1 MTETKSITISDIE
14 TLLADDETKIVI
26 TNKSFGPV
34 QKMSES
40 QYCVSGMLN
49 PSEEKAA
56 RKQIKI
62 FKESRE
68 SGMLVVLSADEDYI
82 KSNIPHLKKIY
93 ANKDTEDNRQ
103 DFKNILLPE
112 TLSSEYWT
120 DILLMLNLNA
130 SDIDNKKLVFSR
142 ATLILPTI
150 YHGDFENKIK
160 VSMAKLKSIMALQ
173 PKLFKKKFKNAAS
186 PDNTF
191 PKVLGF
197 GQIEMSKYDVYS
209 VGKAFIPTHDGNTH
223 RDLVELFANSNLF
236 IIYDYI
242 LSRYDLHFDENG
254 DLKILPMVKPG
265 ETRDDI
271 IPEQIPEIDEF
282 IKPFIETDIHKFLS
296 SEDAQSFNDYTLA
309 YALQKVLPDV
319 PTFNNGGNISH
330 YSDTLFSDYRK
341 LSQTFEYSQIVNTD
355 VSVLERVYNIYH
367 NVFKSEKTSKTSQ
380 YLKKHMALLSES
392 QSNKQLTLSV
402 LFQYETSTEKSFDHI
417 EHTQYKNTATLL
429 AQLAEPRD
437 SVYNYDLAE
446 KRLFITDSGL
456 KTLTLALL
464 DSHIK
469 MTSL

>member
-1 MTETKSITISDIE
+1 MTETKNITISDIE

-40 QYCVSGMLN
+40 QYRVSGMLN
-49 PSEEKAA
+49 LSEERAA

-62 FKESRE
+62 FEESRE

-82 KSNIPHLKKIY
+82 KSNIPYLKKIY

-160 VSMAKLKSIMALQ
+160 VSMAKLKSILALQ
-173 PKLFKKKFKNAAS
+173 PKLFKKKFKNAES

-209 VGKAFIPTHDGNTH
+209 VGKAFIPTYNGNTH
-223 RDLVELFANSNLF
+223 RDLVELFTKSNLF

-242 LSRYDLHFDENG
+242 LSRYDLHFDKNG

-265 ETRDDI
+265 ESHDGI

-282 IKPFIETDIHKFLS
+282 IKPFIQTDIQKFLS
-296 SEDAQSFNDYTLA
+296 ENTQSFNDYTLA
-309 YALQKVLPDV
+309 DILQKVLPDI
-319 PTFNNGGNISH
+319 PTFNNDGNIRH
-330 YSDTLFSDYRK
+330 HSDTLFSDYRK
-341 LSQTFEYSQIVNTD
+341 LSQIFEYSQIVNTE
-355 VSVLERVYNIYH
+355 VSVLTRVFNIYH
-367 NVFKSEKTSKTSQ
+367 DVFKFEKISKKSQ
-380 YLKKHMALLSES
+380 YLKKHMTLLSES
-392 QSNKQLTLSV
+392 QADKQLTLSV
-402 LFQYETSTEKSFDHI
+402 LFQYETSTEKSFEHI

-437 SVYNYDLAE
+437 SVYNYDLAQ
-446 KRLFITDSGL
+446 KRIFITDSGL
-456 KTLTLALL
+456 KTLTLSLS
-464 DSHIK
+464 DSHIEMK
-469 MTSL
+469 SL

>member
-1 MTETKSITISDIE
+1 MTETKNITISDIE
-14 TLLADDETKIVI
+14 TLLSDDKTKIVI
-26 TNKSFGPV
+26 KNKSFGAV

-40 QYCVSGMLN
+40 QYRVSGMLN
-49 PSEEKAA
+49 LSEEKAA
-56 RKQIKI
+56 HNQIKK
-62 FKESRE
+62 FEESLE

-82 KSNIPHLKKIY
+82 KSNIPYLKEIY
-93 ANKDTEDNRQ
+93 ANKDTDDNRQ

-120 DILLMLNLNA
+120 DILLMLDSNA

-160 VSMAKLKSIMALQ
+160 VSMAKLKSILALQ
-173 PKLFKKKFKNAAS
+173 PKLFKKKFKNATS

-209 VGKAFIPTHDGNTH
+209 VGKAFIPTYDGNTH

-265 ETRDDI
+265 EACDGI

-282 IKPFIETDIHKFLS
+282 IQPFIETDIQKFL

-309 YALQKVLPDV
+309 YVLQKVLPDV
-319 PTFNNGGNISH
+319 PTFNNGNRFSY

-341 LSQTFEYSQIVNTD
+341 LSQIFEYSQIVNTE
-355 VSVLERVYNIYH
+355 VSVLTRVYNIYH
-367 NVFKSEKTSKTSQ
+367 DVFKFEKTSKKSQ

-392 QSNKQLTLSV
+392 QSDKQLTLSV
-402 LFQYETSTEKSFDHI
+402 LFQYETSTEKSFDTI

-429 AQLAEPRD
+429 AQLAESRN
-437 SVYNYDLAE
+437 SVYNYDLAQ

-456 KTLTLALL
+456 KTLTLS
-464 DSHIK
+464 DSHIEMK
-469 MTSL
+469 SL

>member
-1 MTETKSITISDIE
+1 MTETKNITISDIE
-14 TLLADDETKIVI
+14 TLLSDDKTKIVI
-26 TNKSFGPV
+26 KNKSFGAV

-40 QYCVSGMLN
+40 QYRVSGMLTL
-49 PSEEKAA
+49 SEEKEAHNQM
-56 RKQIKI
+56 KK
-62 FKESRE
+62 FEESLE

-82 KSNIPHLKKIY
+82 KSNIPYLKEIY
-93 ANKDTEDNRQ
+93 ANKDTDDNRQ

-120 DILLMLNLNA
+120 DILLMLDSNA

-160 VSMAKLKSIMALQ
+160 VSMAKLKSILALQ
-173 PKLFKKKFKNAAS
+173 PKLFKKKFKNATS

-209 VGKAFIPTHDGNTH
+209 VGKAFIPTYDGNTH

-265 ETRDDI
+265 EACDGI

-282 IKPFIETDIHKFLS
+282 IQPFIETDIQKFL

-309 YALQKVLPDV
+309 YVLQKVLPDV
-319 PTFNNGGNISH
+319 PTFNNGNRFSY

-341 LSQTFEYSQIVNTD
+341 LSQIFEYSQIVNTE
-355 VSVLERVYNIYH
+355 VSVLTRVYNIYH
-367 NVFKSEKTSKTSQ
+367 DVFKFEKTSKKSQ

-392 QSNKQLTLSV
+392 QSDKQLTLSV
-402 LFQYETSTEKSFDHI
+402 LFQYETSTEKSFDTI

-429 AQLAEPRD
+429 AQLAESRN
-437 SVYNYDLAE
+437 SVYNYDLAQ

-456 KTLTLALL
+456 KTLTLS
-464 DSHIK
+464 DSHIEMK
-469 MTSL
+469 SL